1 MFGPYESA
9 SVFLRSDLLMAPR
22 AGQLL
27 LLASCR
33 YRKLSEVGYA
43 GVKSQI
49 EQRMRPCHMAA
60 KSRASN
66 TEIFSA
72 CGLLCPSKACRELQV
87 ETSSTG
93 SEMGPENKSWGN
105 KQLLEIWCWKC
116 VWSVCVRV
124 PTCTFWQMMV
134 SGPVSPG
141 PWSSCCLLSR
151 APSVNAWREGED
163 VVFRIE

>member
-1 MFGPYESA
+1 MAERKNDSMFGLYESA

-105 KQLLEIWCWKC
+105 KQLLEI
-116 VWSVCVRV
+116 
-124 PTCTFWQMMV
+124 
-134 SGPVSPG
+134 
-141 PWSSCCLLSR
+141 
-151 APSVNAWREGED
+151 
-163 VVFRIE
+163 